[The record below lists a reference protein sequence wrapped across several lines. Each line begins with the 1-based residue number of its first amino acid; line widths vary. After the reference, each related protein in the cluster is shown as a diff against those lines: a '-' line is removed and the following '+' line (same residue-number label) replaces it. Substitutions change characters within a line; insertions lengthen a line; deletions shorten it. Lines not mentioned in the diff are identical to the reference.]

1 LNSDYLRIG
10 AVVRAHGVRGAIKV
24 VPTTDDPRRF
34 LDLAEVFVEQGG
46 SYRPVAVLQAQ
57 LLNDGVSLQL
67 AGIDTRDEAEKL
79 RGAYLCVDR
88 AHAVTLAPDSY
99 FVADLVGCEALDTAG
114 RRLGRV
120 TDVLSLPANDVYEID
135 GGRLLVPALKR
146 VLATVDLAGKRI
158 VFDADALA
166 EVAVYAD

>member
-1 LNSDYLRIG
+1 MNSEYLRIG
-10 AVVRAHGVRGAIKV
+10 VVVRAHGVRGAVKV
-24 VPTTDDPRRF
+24 APTTDDPRRF
-34 LDLAEVFVEQGG
+34 LALAEAFIEQDGR
-46 SYRPVAVLQAQ
+46 YRAVPISQVR

-67 AGIDTRDEAEKL
+67 AGVDTCDGAEKL

-88 AHAVTLAPDSY
+88 AHAVELQPGSY

-146 VLATVDLAGKRI
+146 VLAAVDVANKRI
-158 VFDADALA
+158 VFDADALI

>member
-1 LNSDYLRIG
+1 MNSEYLRVG
-10 AVVRAHGVRGAIKV
+10 AVVRAHGVRGAVKV

-34 LDLAEVFVEQGG
+34 LDLAEAFLEQDGR
-46 SYRPVAVLQAQ
+46 YRAVSISQVR

-67 AGIDTRDEAEKL
+67 AGIDTCDEAEKL

-88 AHAVTLAPDSY
+88 AHAVALAPDSY
-99 FVADLVGCEALDTAG
+99 FVADLVGCEALDTVG

-146 VLATVDLAGKRI
+146 VLTTVDVGNKRI
-158 VFDADALA
+158 VFDADALI

>member
-1 LNSDYLRIG
+1 MNSEYLRIG

-34 LDLAEVFVEQGG
+34 LDLAAVFVEQDGRYH
-46 SYRPVAVLQAQ
+46 SILVSQAQ
-57 LLNDGVSLQL
+57 LLNDGVALQL
-67 AGIDTRDEAEKL
+67 AGIDTREEAEKL

-88 AHAVTLAPDSY
+88 AHAVELAPGSY
-99 FVADLVGCEALDTAG
+99 FVADLIGCEALDTAG

-146 VLATVDLAGKRI
+146 VLSAVDVAGKRI